1 MVESEDPTVVRS
13 VAVTAEDVVTALE
26 ASRRSDRN
34 TVLRVTPP
42 FSGRMRARLH
52 EADAVSGQTG
62 DADPAPIH
70 IDPDSLVAA
79 DAPAYPDP
87 SETEDELRSE
97 PDVEYTRERHRE
109 RHAEA
114 VATWRESLP
123 ESIVDSVTL
132 QTAAGPHAVD
142 VTVLG

>member
-1 MVESEDPTVVRS
+1 MVESEDPTDVRS
-13 VAVTAEDVVTALE
+13 IAVSAEDVVTALE

-34 TVLRVTPP
+34 TVLRITPP

-52 EADAVSGQTG
+52 EADSGPVSTDDQ
-62 DADPAPIH
+62 PAPIH
-70 IDPDSLVAA
+70 IDPSSLIAV

-87 SETEDELRSE
+87 ADTEDELRSASE
-97 PDVEYTRERHRE
+97 VEYTRERHRE

-114 VATWRESLP
+114 VTQWRESLP
-123 ESIVDSVTL
+123 EAIVDTVALETE
-132 QTAAGPHAVD
+132 AGPHDVD